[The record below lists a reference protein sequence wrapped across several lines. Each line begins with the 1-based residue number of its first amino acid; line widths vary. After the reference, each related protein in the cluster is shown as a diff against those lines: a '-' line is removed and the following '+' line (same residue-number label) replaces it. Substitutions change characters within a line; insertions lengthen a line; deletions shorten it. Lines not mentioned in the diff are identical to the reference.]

1 MKDRQ
6 RKIALLLCTSL
17 TMMTVAGCGN
27 KAPEVTET
35 EDVAIVESGNP
46 EVGDLALSASFV
58 ATVEPD
64 DTVNVIAMGSG
75 EVMTV
80 NVEKGDYVEEGT
92 VLATLD
98 DTSAQISLKSSEISY
113 STAQHSYNAAYGDG
127 AETLTGM
134 NSDLTLSNTED
145 NLIDTQEEY
154 IAAMDDLQKTK
165 DLLKEQ
171 EDHLDEIRDDYG
183 FDDEPD
189 EILEYE
195 YESGN
200 SSQSGLYAS
209 ERYSTANAL
218 YSTTKAKIDSY
229 KSLIDSYEEAIEKYE
244 NGFDDG
250 YESFGSAVV
259 TDGIT
264 NGEIRNEQRS
274 ISQNTIDSAALQV
287 ENAQRALDYCTIKAP
302 ASGYI
307 ETVNLDEHSMAATG
321 NPAFVIS
328 CKDVMKAT
336 FYVSEDV
343 RNSMTIG
350 QTVNMEKDGVTYDA
364 KVSEIASVIDSAT
377 GLFEITAEIT
387 GDTSKLLTGTKV
399 TITTDTYR
407 AEQSLLIPYDA
418 VYYQNSK
425 AYVYTVVDGY
435 AKKTPVTTGIFNDTT
450 IAITDGITKDDVVVT
465 TWTAQLRD
473 GVKVQAPDAV
483 TEETTET
490 TTQSEQE

>member
-6 RKIALLLCTSL
+6 KKLALLLCTSL
-17 TMMTVAGCGN
+17 VMTAATGCGN
-27 KAPEVTET
+27 KAPEVVET
-35 EDVAIVESGNP
+35 EDVAIVESSAP
-46 EVGDLALSASFV
+46 EVGDLALSGSFV

-113 STAQHSYNAAYGDG
+113 STAQHSYNAAYGEG

-134 NSDLTLSNTED
+134 NSDLTLSDTED
-145 NLIDTQEEY
+145 TLIDTQEEY

-200 SSQSGLYAS
+200 SSANGLYAS
-209 ERYSTANAL
+209 ERYSTANTL
-218 YSTTKAKIDSY
+218 YSSTKAKIDSY

-244 NGFDDG
+244 DGFEDG
-250 YESFGSAVV
+250 YEKFGSAVV

-264 NGEIRNEQRS
+264 NGEIRNEQRE
-274 ISQNTIDSAALQV
+274 ISQNTIQSAALQV
-287 ENAQRALDYCTIKAP
+287 ENAQRALDYCTIKAT

-307 ETVNLDEHSMAATG
+307 ETVNLDEHGMAATG
-321 NPAFVIS
+321 SPAFVIS
-328 CKDVMKAT
+328 CKDTMKAT

-343 RNSMTIG
+343 RNAMEVG
-350 QTVNMEKDGVTYDA
+350 QKINMEKDGVAYDA
-364 KVSEIASVIDSAT
+364 SVSEISSILDSST
-377 GLFEITAEIT
+377 GLFEVTATIS
-387 GDTSKLLTGTKV
+387 GDLSKLLTGTKV

-407 AEQSLLIPYDA
+407 AEQSILIPYDA
-418 VYYQNSK
+418 VYYQNSE

-435 AKKTPVTTGIFNDTT
+435 AKRTPVTTGVYDDTT
-450 IAITDGITKDDVVVT
+450 IAITDGLTKDDVVVT
-465 TWTAQLRD
+465 SWSAQLRD
-473 GVKVQAPDAV
+473 GVKVQSPEAAES
-483 TEETTET
+483 TEESTTAA
-490 TTQSEQE
+490 QE